1 MEKLATKAV
10 EAIKAYRKNIIIMD
24 FVRKE
29 ALEKVAAQIRAEYKG
44 GTTAKAVELLMIR
57 HKNIA
62 ARVEEYINIGLI
74 GCYMAIM
81 ENK

>member
-1 MEKLATKAV
+1 MEKLTAGAIEAV
-10 EAIKAYRKNIIIMD
+10 KVYKKNTIIMD
-24 FVRKE
+24 FVKKE
-29 ALEKVAAQIRAEYKG
+29 ALEKVASEIRAECKG
-44 GTTAKAVELLMIR
+44 GVTAKAVELLMIK

-74 GCYMAIM
+74 GCYMAAV